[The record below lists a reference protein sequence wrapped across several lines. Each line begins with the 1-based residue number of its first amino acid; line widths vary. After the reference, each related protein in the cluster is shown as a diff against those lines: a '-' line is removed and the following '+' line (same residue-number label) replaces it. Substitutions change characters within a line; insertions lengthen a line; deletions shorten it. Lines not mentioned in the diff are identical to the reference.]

1 MASDKQTEKI
11 AALEE
16 EVADLKQ
23 QLAAAH
29 TDRLQAESDRD
40 AAQAVVAPPIEKREV
55 GELHCTIQIPDD
67 LDQYKGEYVE
77 LATGEIF
84 GLKIVDKETV
94 RGDKTYHVKNKTHFA
109 DYTAEEFRARF
120 DKK

>member
-11 AALEE
+11 TSLEADLEE
-16 EVADLKQ
+16 TKR
-23 QLAAAH
+23 QLEAAH
-29 TDRLQAESDRD
+29 ADRIAAENERD
-40 AAQAVVAPPIEKREV
+40 AAKAVVAPPIEKREV
-55 GELHCTIQIPDD
+55 GELHCVIQIPDD
-67 LDQYKGEYVE
+67 LDEYKGEYTE
-77 LATGEIF
+77 LSTGEVF

-120 DKK
+120 DKN